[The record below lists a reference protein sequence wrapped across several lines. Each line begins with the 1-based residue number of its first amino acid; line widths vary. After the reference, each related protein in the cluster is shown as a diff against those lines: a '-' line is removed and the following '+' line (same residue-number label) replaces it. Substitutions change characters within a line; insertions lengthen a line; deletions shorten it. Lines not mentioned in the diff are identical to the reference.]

1 MVLRFLCFEHLRP
14 SSGFYAQRTSRG
26 GTDLA
31 RWIVVEKLGGFGIAP
46 RNCPQAA
53 LLNQTHRAEVSD
65 QAFAPGKLQTSW
77 RHLPYMSVPL
87 VSN

>member
-1 MVLRFLCFEHLRP
+1 MVLRFLWFVHLRP
-14 SSGFYAQRTSRG
+14 SSGFYAQRTARG

-31 RWIVVEKLGGFGIAP
+31 AWIVAEKLGGFGIAP

-53 LLNQTHRAEVSD
+53 LLNQMYGAEVSD